1 MLHGCAAVFLTPSC
15 TYICAG
21 VVIQCYQFSRSH
33 KKEELIS
40 KATRLLLRGLA
51 VISFRFRVCLRVI
64 IILCICVILCLCIFG
79 IVPRDRNRNCRRHCG
94 RRRTDADRVPLLCD
108 DAMGERN

>member
-1 MLHGCAAVFLTPSC
+1 VLHGCAAVFLTPSC

-40 KATRLLLRGLA
+40 KATGLVPLPLLVPVLVPPPLLLPPPLPPCQQSAASAANFDPNARAMAL
-51 VISFRFRVCLRVI
+51 SHCL
-64 IILCICVILCLCIFG
+64 L
-79 IVPRDRNRNCRRHCG
+79 
-94 RRRTDADRVPLLCD
+94 
-108 DAMGERN
+108 